1 MYLKNTYAVKAWK
14 EDTEVQDGNCLRF
27 RILLLNGQSCS
38 LSAQASVS
46 WRGCAAGMGGAL
58 CVSLAEFSVFA
69 ELFILGSA
77 VS

>member
-1 MYLKNTYAVKAWK
+1 MVIVCIS
-14 EDTEVQDGNCLRF
+14 ESSCS
-27 RILLLNGQSCS
+27 IIGQSCS
-38 LSAQASVS
+38 LSARMSVS

-58 CVSLAEFSVFA
+58 CISLAEFSVFA